1 MKKQIEL
8 RAAMVRAQLGYKGLA
23 RACRARGLEIDA
35 VELSAVA
42 NGRRVPT
49 DQIKNTVAAVL
60 GKPTFQ
66 VFV

>member
-8 RAAMVRAQLGYKGLA
+8 RAAMVRAQMGYKGLA
-23 RACRARGLEIDA
+23 RACRARGLEVDA
-35 VELSAVA
+35 VELSAIA

-49 DQIKNTVAAVL
+49 EQLKTTVAAVM
-60 GKPTFQ
+60 GKPTFE